1 MSSNSEEIVQQIRDK
16 FEALLHFA
24 SDASTDHTPAAYE
37 FERTLLHRLLEM
49 GKMLLSLFFISRAKA
64 LRPAMVT
71 TPEGQSLPYHSQKR
85 KSYLSVFGKVSFQ
98 RSYYYQDQK
107 GHFPLDALLN
117 LPKKGCSDL
126 LREWREQLAVNDPYH
141 KAGGI
146 LATILGQKLA
156 FSSRS
161 LAEQILEDSKQ
172 VQDYYAQTAPPVPNI
187 SASILVVQADG
198 KGVPMIK
205 AELEVGKA
213 RRGKGQKAAR
223 KKEAIVT
230 CVYTLPPFVR
240 TPEEVVN
247 SFCYKG
253 KTAYAAKS
261 VAGPQ
266 NKRWWAT
273 LSGKAS
279 AIAFTRKQVQS
290 QEGPQIQH
298 RVALTDGSEP
308 LQRQVQAQLPEFTL
322 ILDLV
327 HADEYLWEAANAL
340 LGERSPERTD
350 WVGQRTLQMLSGKT
364 QELID
369 ELRKIADAPSCKTR
383 KQTVL
388 RKVAAYYERNLAF
401 MRYDQYLA
409 AGFPIATGVIEG
421 ACRHIVK
428 DRCELSGMRWT
439 KSGAEALLNL
449 RCVSENG
456 DFEAYHTYLRTKRR
470 GNVHGVVGAQDER
483 ALSGATLEDVVRSSG
498 YCEPLRLAA

>member
-24 SDASTDHTPAAYE
+24 SDTATENTPSAYE
-37 FERTLLHRLLEM
+37 VERTLLQRLLEM
-49 GKMLLSLFFISRAKA
+49 GKMLLTLFFVSQSKA
-64 LRPAMVT
+64 LRSARVT
-71 TPEGQSLPYHSQKR
+71 TPQGVSLPYHSQKR
-85 KSYLSVFGKVSFQ
+85 KSYFSIFGKVSFQ

-107 GHFPLDALLN
+107 GYIPLDALLN
-117 LPKKGCSDL
+117 LPRKGCSDL
-126 LREWREQLAVNDPYH
+126 LREWREQLAVYDPYH

-156 FSSRS
+156 FSSRT

-172 VQDYYAQTAPPVPNI
+172 VQDYYAQAPPPVPDL

-205 AELEVGKA
+205 AEPEAGKA
-213 RRGKGQKAAR
+213 RLGKGEKAAR

-230 CVYTLPPFVR
+230 CVYTLVPFVR
-240 TPEEVVN
+240 APEEVVN
-247 SFCYKG
+247 SFCYKR
-253 KTAYAAKS
+253 KPAYAQKP

-279 AIAFTRKQVQS
+279 AIAFTRKQVHS

-308 LQRQVQAQLPEFTL
+308 LQRKVQAQLPDFTL

-327 HADEYLWEAANAL
+327 HADEYLWEAANSL
-340 LGERSPERTD
+340 LGERAPQRTD
-350 WVGQRTLQMLSGKT
+350 WVAQRTLQMLSGKT
-364 QELID
+364 QEVID
-369 ELRKIADAPSCKTR
+369 ELRKIADMPSCKAK

-388 RKVAAYYERNLAF
+388 RKVAAYYERNLTF
-401 MRYDQYLA
+401 MQYDRYLA

-439 KSGAEALLNL
+439 QSGAEALLNL

-456 DFEAYHTYLRTKRR
+456 DFEAYHAYLRTKRR
-470 GNVHGVVGAQDER
+470 SVDSNVDAQGQ
-483 ALSGATLEDVVRSSG
+483 AVASAKTLEDVTQSAAHLTD
-498 YCEPLRLAA
+498 LRLAA

>member
-16 FEALLHFA
+16 FEALLRFA
-24 SDASTDHTPAAYE
+24 SDASTEPTPTAYE
-37 FERTLLHRLLEM
+37 VERTLLYRLLEM
-49 GKMLLSLFFISRAKA
+49 GKMLLSLFFISQSKA
-64 LRPAMVT
+64 LRPARVT
-71 TPEGQSLPYHSQKR
+71 TPEGQLLPYHSQKR

-107 GHFPLDALLN
+107 GYIPLDALLN

-126 LREWREQLAVNDPYH
+126 LRQWREQLAVYDPYH

-172 VQDYYAQTAPPVPNI
+172 VQDYYAQAAPPAPNLC
-187 SASILVVQADG
+187 ASILVVQADG

-205 AELEVGKA
+205 AEPEADKA
-213 RRGKGQKAAR
+213 RLGKGEKAAR

-230 CVYTLPPFVR
+230 CVYTLAPFVR
-240 TPEEVVN
+240 TPQEVVN
-247 SFCYKG
+247 SFCYKC
-253 KTAYAAKS
+253 KTAYAEKS
-261 VAGPQ
+261 ATGPQ

-290 QEGPQIQH
+290 QEGTQIQH

-308 LQRQVQAQLPEFTL
+308 LQRKVQAQLPEFTL

-327 HADEYLWEAANAL
+327 HADEYLWKAANAL
-340 LGERSPERTD
+340 LGETAPERTD
-350 WVGQRTLQMLSGKT
+350 WVARRTLQMLSGKT
-364 QELID
+364 QVVIE
-369 ELRKIADAPSCKTR
+369 EFRQIADAPSCKAG

-401 MRYDQYLA
+401 MQYDQYLA

-439 KSGAEALLNL
+439 QPGAEALLNL
-449 RCVSENG
+449 RCVCENG
-456 DFEAYHTYLRTKRR
+456 DFEAYHAYMRTQRR
-470 GNVHGVVGAQDER
+470 RSGDVKVGAQGEPEP
-483 ALSGATLEDVVRSSG
+483 SVTTLEDVARNAAHVTD
-498 YCEPLRLAA
+498 LRLAA